1 MPIFVGQTTVMK
13 HILIFIL
20 SLWAALPAVAQ
31 QYPMVDPSATYI
43 TADGEEIEDAS
54 QGVNAPLEAH
64 FFANP
69 TDVGDYIARYEWKIY
84 EPGNEDNPMVHR
96 FEQDIDYT
104 FTSSGTF
111 YVQLYATFTD
121 GDFEID
127 YPDEGDEPIVV
138 SILESKLEMPN
149 AFSPNGDGYN
159 DVYKAKDG
167 YQSIVSFKATIINR
181 WGQKI
186 YSWDDPAGGWDGTWH
201 GHRVKDGVYYVI
213 VDAMGAEGHHYK
225 IRKDVN
231 VLTGYGGE
239 GGTTGDEDY
248 E

>member
-1 MPIFVGQTTVMK
+1 MVMK
-13 HILIFIL
+13 QIVILLVGFCI
-20 SLWAALPAVAQ
+20 ALPAVAQ
-31 QYPMVDPSATYI
+31 YPTVEPSATYI
-43 TADGEEIEDAS
+43 TVDGEEIEDAS
-54 QGVNAPLEAH
+54 DGQSAPLEAH

-69 TDVGDYIARYEWKIY
+69 SDVGNYIARYEWKIY
-84 EPGNEDNPMVHR
+84 EPGGEENPMVHR

-104 FTSSGTF
+104 FTASGTY

-121 GDFEID
+121 GSFEIE

-201 GHRVKDGVYYVI
+201 GKRVKDGVYYVI
-213 VDAMGAEGHHYK
+213 VDAMGSEGHHYK

-231 VLTGYGGE
+231 VLTGYGDDN
-239 GGTTGDEDY
+239 GTVDEDY
-248 E
+248 

>member
-1 MPIFVGQTTVMK
+1 MVMK
-13 HILIFIL
+13 QLVILIL

-31 QYPMVDPSATYI
+31 YPMVDPTATFI
-43 TADGEEIEDAS
+43 TSDGEETEDAS
-54 QGVNAPLEAH
+54 QGLSAPLEAH

-69 TDVGDYIARYEWKIY
+69 TDVGNYIARYEWKIY
-84 EPGNEDNPMVHR
+84 EPGNEANPMVHR

-104 FTSSGTF
+104 FTASGTY

-127 YPDEGDEPIVV
+127 YPEEGEADPIVV

-201 GHRVKDGVYYVI
+201 GRTVKDGVYYVI

-225 IRKDVN
+225 IRRDVN
-231 VLTGYGGE
+231 VLTGYSNDSGS
-239 GGTTGDEDY
+239 TGDEDY